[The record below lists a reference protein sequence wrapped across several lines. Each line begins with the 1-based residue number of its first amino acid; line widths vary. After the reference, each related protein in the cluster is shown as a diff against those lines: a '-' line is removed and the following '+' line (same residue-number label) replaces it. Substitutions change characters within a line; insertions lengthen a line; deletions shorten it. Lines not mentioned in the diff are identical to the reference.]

1 MTEPTPF
8 WFDSPG
14 VLFDPSK
21 AVSFVPSGSQTLA
34 EKMNSLVRFGMYFA
48 VIQYVLQKSETG
60 VYMLMLILLIT
71 FFLGTPGNIE
81 KFQLQ
86 DYFSPDNKPVS
97 QDPDPAHFP
106 SAFGEGICT
115 KSTQN
120 NPFGNFDMIND
131 FTDNP
136 ERAAACSLADPDT
149 RDLVNKNFETGLFK
163 DVDDLFDKNNSQ
175 GRFYTMPV
183 TEIMNDQTGF
193 AKQLYLTPDGSCKEN
208 QLNCAGMYPLSDL
221 RYNRSILID
230 PNRNPLGN

>member
-1 MTEPTPF
+1 MSEPY
-8 WFDSPG
+8 WFDSPS
-14 VLFDPSK
+14 VLFDPNRMTQ
-21 AVSFVPSGSQTLA
+21 FIPTNTQTLP
-34 EKMNSLVRFGMYFA
+34 EKLNAVVRFGMYFA
-48 VIQYVLQKSETG
+48 ILQGLLQKSETG
-60 VYMLMLILLIT
+60 VYLLVMILLVT
-71 FFLGTPGNIE
+71 FFLGSPGNIE

-86 DYFSPDNKPVS
+86 DYFSPNNEEVS
-97 QDPDPAHFP
+97 KDPAPASFS
-106 SAFGEGICT
+106 SATETGPCT
-115 KSTQN
+115 KSTKD

-136 ERAAACSLADPDT
+136 DRTAACSLADPDT
-149 RDLVNKNFETGLFK
+149 RNLVNKNFETGLFK